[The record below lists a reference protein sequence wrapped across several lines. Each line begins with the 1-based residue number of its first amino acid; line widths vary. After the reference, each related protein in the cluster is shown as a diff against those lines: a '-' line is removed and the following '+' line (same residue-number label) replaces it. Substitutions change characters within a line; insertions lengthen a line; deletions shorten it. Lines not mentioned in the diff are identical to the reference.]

1 MGYGT
6 CEETAVR
13 VLAEEAP
20 LYAGARLADCRDRG
34 IPTSMDTEEEDTL
47 DTLDTVDTEEVDIV
61 DTEIEDTVDT
71 VDMMDTVNVDI
82 EIDTKDTVDAVL
94 DAEKDTAE
102 ESEVVSMKLNMTTE
116 LGTEDTLPRS
126 GKQLQEEGK
135 QKSKYLKLY

>member
-34 IPTSMDTEEEDTL
+34 IPTSGDTEVEEIV
-47 DTLDTVDTEEVDIV
+47 DTLDTVDTEV
-61 DTEIEDTVDT
+61 EDLVDT
-71 VDMMDTVNVDI
+71 VDMVDNEDIEMEDMVDTVNADI
-82 EIDTKDTVDAVL
+82 EVDTEDTVDAVL
-94 DAEKDTAE
+94 EAEKDTAV

-126 GKQLQEEGK
+126 GKQLQEERK
-135 QKSKYLKLY
+135 QKSEY